1 MRQIIQYIHKA
12 QVEKQVF
19 LLLRDSVLQLNNDN
33 SSNRE
38 WRKRQMAEEQSK
50 KTTVCASVGENSS
63 WVGSASDRKHQK
75 DHKDGKGR
83 QKSTWW
89 HTLQFCQASLS
100 VNSLPKFFL
109 HKRISLP
116 WEFCFLEAERVQTKW
131 VLPPTSLLQLENVI
145 SSTIPIYK
153 KLTETAYR
161 DLLLAKEYLNLL
173 QGVVTHPHEDP
184 EKQRQKGAVRKR
196 QMTGRAKRSDQ
207 SYLSGKYSAGAKRA
221 IYPDELQATIKSKN
235 VHGESSCAGHSTST
249 NLFRHLRG

>member
-1 MRQIIQYIHKA
+1 MGKEDKKAPGDIHCSSA
-12 QVEKQVF
+12 KQVY
-19 LLLRDSVLQLNNDN
+19 Q
-33 SSNRE
+33 
-38 WRKRQMAEEQSK
+38 
-50 KTTVCASVGENSS
+50 
-63 WVGSASDRKHQK
+63 
-75 DHKDGKGR
+75 
-83 QKSTWW
+83 
-89 HTLQFCQASLS
+89 
-100 VNSLPKFFL
+100 LPKFFL

-131 VLPPTSLLQLENVI
+131 VLPPTSLLQLENAI

-153 KLTETAYR
+153 KLTETTYR

-235 VHGESSCAGHSTST
+235 VHGELSCAVHSTST